1 MSELDSLWDKIE
13 GEAYENQTFRMLYAT
28 DASEYREIPLGVVYP
43 KNNHDL
49 GTIVQWA
56 AHHKIPLIPRA
67 GGTSLAGQVVGNGLI
82 VDISKYFKNT
92 YDLDAEN
99 KTIWVQAGVVRDD
112 LNQILKPY
120 QLFFA
125 PETSTS
131 NRACIGGM
139 FGNNSCGGNS
149 LIYGSTRHQVLEAK
163 GFLSDGSFVHFKDLS
178 LNKLDQ
184 LLAAN
189 TYESEIYRSIFS
201 LLHPAE
207 IQKEIANQFPNQQ
220 IKRRNSGYAIDEI
233 ITNQYINPEKYP
245 DTPFNLCTLLAGS
258 EGTLAFITDIK
269 LQLSPVLSL
278 QKAVIG
284 VHCDSID
291 EVLKGNLIAL
301 GFQPTAVELI
311 DNQIIQLS
319 LQNSSQ
325 KENVSVLNTEEEGR
339 PIHILA
345 IEFSEE
351 TEVALSEKCQNC
363 IDALQQQDMGY
374 SYPILRGSDLNK
386 IWQIRKSGL
395 GIMSNMKGPAKP
407 KSFVEDSVV
416 LPEFLPAY
424 FAEFEAI
431 CKDRGISIVAY
442 GHISTGEIHKKPVLD
457 FRNQKHFELFRELAE
472 KDAHL
477 VKKYGGSLSGE
488 HGDGRLRGEFIPLML
503 SERIYQTFIELKNI
517 FDPHRILNP
526 GKIVETPR
534 MDQFLRETPQ
544 DKPVTID
551 SFYDFSETDGLV
563 NALKKC
569 CNSGDCRISSLQTG
583 TMCPSYQ
590 AMNEEYYSTRARANL
605 LREMILNSSRENPY
619 FSQSSKENSANLKYD
634 DHELYEILSW
644 CLSCKACK
652 AECPSQV
659 DLTKLKAEFL
669 QQYYTRHRIPF
680 RSWIIGNYPRFNQL
694 GVYFSSIYNFII
706 TQKTVS
712 KWFKKGVGFAV
723 DRSLPEIQSYT
734 LLKWHQKR
742 KEKPVFDRKVYLF
755 PDEFTNFNDVEIG
768 IKAIL
773 LLERLGYQV
782 EMISSAFSGR
792 TYLSKGMLKSAKKCA
807 EKNIEIYKDV
817 ITSSTPLLGIEPSA
831 ILSFRDEYPDLLQ
844 GELKKRALQ
853 IQSHCLLIDEFIVR
867 EFEKGNIGSE
877 SFTNDAKKIIFHAHC
892 YQKALSD
899 KTISVKMMQIPKNY
913 SVELIEDGCCGM
925 AGSFGFEKEH
935 YDLSQKIGDL
945 KLFPAIK
952 NREEGTLISA
962 CGTSCRH
969 QIKDGTHEPSFHPIE
984 ILYDAL
990 IC

>member
-1 MSELDSLWDKIE
+1 MSELEFLWQIIE
-13 GEAYENQTFRMLYAT
+13 GEGYENETFRLLYAT
-28 DASEYREIPLGVVYP
+28 DASEYREIPMGVVYP
-43 KNNHDL
+43 KNNQDVAL
-49 GTIVQWA
+49 IVQWA
-56 AHHKIPLIPRA
+56 AQHQVPIIPRA
-67 GGTSLAGQVVGNGLI
+67 GGTSLAGQVVGNGLV
-82 VDISKYFKNT
+82 VDVSKYLNQI
-92 YDLDAEN
+92 YDLDTE
-99 KTIWVQAGVVRDD
+99 THTVWVQAGVVRND
-112 LNQILKPY
+112 LNQWLQKE

-149 LIYGSTRHQVLEAK
+149 LIYGSTRHQILEAK

-178 LNKLDQ
+178 LNELDQ
-184 LLAAN
+184 LLAVN

-201 LLHPAE
+201 LLQPAE

-220 IKRRNSGYAIDEI
+220 IKRRNSGYAIDEM

-325 KENVSVLNTEEEGR
+325 KENISVLHTEEEGR
-339 PIHILA
+339 AIHILA
-345 IEFSEE
+345 IEFSESD
-351 TEVALSEKCQNC
+351 TAILNQKCNDC
-363 IDALQQQDMGY
+363 IKALQNQQIGY
-374 SYPILRGSDLNK
+374 FFPVLLGSDLNK

-457 FRNQKHFELFRELAE
+457 FQNQKHFELFRELAYQ
-472 KDAHL
+472 DALL
-477 VKKYGGSLSGE
+477 VKKYKGCLSGE

-503 SERIYQTFIELKNI
+503 GETIYQTFIQLKNI
-517 FDPHRILNP
+517 FDPLRILNP

-569 CNSGDCRISSLQTG
+569 CNSGDCRKSAQQSG

-590 AMNEEYYSTRARANL
+590 AMNEEYFSTRARANL
-605 LREMILNSSRENPY
+605 LREMILNASKENPY
-619 FSQSSKENSANLKYD
+619 LSKISQTETSDLKYID
-634 DHELYEILSW
+634 QEIYEILSW

-659 DLTKLKAEFL
+659 DITKLKAEFL
-669 QQYYTRHRIPF
+669 QHYYSRNGIPF
-680 RSWIIGNYPRFNQL
+680 RSWIIGNYPIFNRI
-694 GVYFSSIYNFII
+694 GVHFSAIYNGLI
-706 TQKTVS
+706 THKTIS
-712 KWFKKGVGFAV
+712 KGFKKVLGFAQG
-723 DRSLPEIQSYT
+723 RSLPKIQSCT

-742 KEKPVFDRKVYLF
+742 KDKPTSSRKVYLF

-768 IKAIL
+768 KKAIH
-773 LLERLGYQV
+773 LLEHLGYQV
-782 EMISSAFSGR
+782 EMVSSAFSGR
-792 TYLSKGMLKSAKKCA
+792 TYLSKGMLKSARKCA
-807 EKNIEIYKDV
+807 QNNIEIYKDC
-817 ITSSTPLLGIEPSA
+817 IDHNTPLIGIEPSA

-844 GELKKRALQ
+844 GESKQIALQ
-853 IQSHCLLIDEFIVR
+853 LKPHCLLIDEFIVR
-867 EFEKGNIGSE
+867 EYENGNISE
-877 SFTNDAKKIIFHAHC
+877 ALFTEKSQKILFHAHC

-899 KTISVKMMQIPKNY
+899 KSFSVKMMKIPKNY
-913 SVELIEDGCCGM
+913 QVELIEDGCCGM

-935 YDLSQKIGDL
+935 YEISQKIGNL
-945 KLFPAIK
+945 KLFPAIQ
-952 NREEGTLISA
+952 NRQKDTIISA

-969 QIKDGTHEPSFHPIE
+969 QIKDGTQQDSFHPIE
-984 ILYDAL
+984 ILFDAL
-990 IC
+990 M